1 MFMASFLSLLK
12 NPAWDAVLVFM
23 LVAAGFFWGVSGRK
37 KKMALGI
44 LALYALLAVFPYI
57 PVDSFAAGRSP
68 SEVFMFRA
76 GVFLTLLIL
85 LALFLIRSLRSASG
99 YYGGLWWEILILSIL
114 AAGFLAASIIKLAPD
129 EVIKNNLLGL
139 SPRVLQFFAL
149 SAFVKWWF
157 ILPIFGVIF
166 L

>member
-1 MFMASFLSLLK
+1 MQSFLALLK
-12 NPAWDAVLVFM
+12 NPAWDAVLIFT
-23 LVAAGFFWGVSGRK
+23 LVAAGFFWGVSGGK

-44 LALYALLAVFPYI
+44 LALYTLLAIFPYL

-68 SEVFMFRA
+68 SEIFMFRA
-76 GVFLTLLIL
+76 GIFLALLIL
-85 LALFLIRSLRSASG
+85 LTLFLARSFKSVVG
-99 YYGGLWWEILILSIL
+99 YYSGLWWEILILSIL

-139 SPRVLQFFAL
+139 SPWVLQFFAS
-149 SAFVKWWF
+149 SAYAKWWF